1 MKTNE
6 QLQKDV
12 QDAIKWQPLLK
23 AAEVGVTAK
32 DGVVSLTGIV
42 SSFTKKLEAEKAA
55 KGVLGVKAVVEFDQR
70 FRNSEGVST
79 GSSDFLKSFL
89 LRVTITPAPPA
100 SAAKY

>member
-42 SSFTKKLEAEKAA
+42 SSFTKKL
-55 KGVLGVKAVVEFDQR
+55 
-70 FRNSEGVST
+70 
-79 GSSDFLKSFL
+79 
-89 LRVTITPAPPA
+89 PPKTA
-100 SAAKY
+100 WFP

>member
-32 DGVVSLTGIV
+32 DGVVSLT
-42 SSFTKKLEAEKAA
+42 

-70 FRNSEGVST
+70 FRNSVGVST

-89 LRVTITPAPPA
+89 LRVTITQAPPA